1 MGGPVRIWFQSA
13 TEMDPHGLYATALQR
28 HGEKVLQ
35 PGTMLDVHGVP
46 PGSWAGQQ
54 PSALFSYPAIF
65 LAVLAPAFLANAV
78 RAERDGYDAFV
89 VGTFIEPFLR
99 ELRSAVRIPV
109 VSSLEA
115 TLLVGCTTAQ
125 QIGLVTIN
133 EAVRWSLQ
141 TSIERH
147 RLGARV
153 ASVMALEPPLD
164 EAGAIAAL
172 AASGPVLETFTRTA
186 RRVVAAGA
194 DAVIPAESIL
204 ATLTADAGLYQVDG
218 AAVLDAIA
226 TPLALAEML
235 VTLQRRTGL
244 QAGRRW
250 HTPLPAPELMDLFVS
265 RLTRPSL
272 K

>member
-1 MGGPVRIWFQSA
+1 MADPAIRIWFQSA
-13 TEMDPHGLYATALQR
+13 VEMDSAGPYATALR
-28 HGEKVLQ
+28 AHAARIVQ
-35 PGTMLDVHGVP
+35 PGTTVEVHGVP

-54 PSALFSYPAIF
+54 PSALFGVPAVF
-65 LAVLAPAFLANAV
+65 LAVLGPAFLRNAIQ
-78 RAERDGYDAFV
+78 AEREGCDAFV

-115 TLLVGCTTAQ
+115 TLLVGCTAAQ

-133 EAVRWSLQ
+133 AALRWSLQ

-153 ASVMALEPPLD
+153 GLIVPIQPELD
-164 EAGAIAAL
+164 EAAVIALLADPEPGL
-172 AASGPVLETFTRTA
+172 AAFRAAASQA
-186 RRVVAAGA
+186 VAAGA

-204 ATLTADAGLYQVDG
+204 ATLTAGAALHEIDG

-226 TPLALAEML
+226 IPVAFAEMMA
-235 VTLQRRTGL
+235 TLHRRAGL
-244 QAGRRW
+244 RTVRRW
-250 HTPLPAPELMDLFVS
+250 HTPMPPDGLRDVFLS
-265 RLTRPSL
+265 RLP
-272 K
+272 